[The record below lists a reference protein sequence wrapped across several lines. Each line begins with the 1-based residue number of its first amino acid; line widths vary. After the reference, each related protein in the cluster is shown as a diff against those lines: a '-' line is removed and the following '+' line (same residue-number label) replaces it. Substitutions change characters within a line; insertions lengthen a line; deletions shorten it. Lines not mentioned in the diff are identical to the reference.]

1 MKNMPI
7 TSNVPFVYQTIKNAK
22 VKYGIFHKTC
32 FHLHTPLSYDYT
44 LFRTWDRNAFRNAT
58 SEVLLEIC
66 KDMQI
71 IPTVINMDSLNF
83 RNYASIFSNSKE
95 MLAFLLIADALF
107 KQEYELVVVAD
118 HNVTGGANKLREA
131 IKIYKG
137 YKETKT
143 RLNVIAGI
151 EISCADKNHVV
162 GIYDD
167 KSPDQEDEINRW
179 LNEYLLDKES
189 GVYVTSLVALNF
201 LESIKCIGYIAHINT
216 SDIMSRDYY
225 SVAYKEKLFSSSV
238 LKCIGLSRLESSDV
252 VKARINQYRGNT
264 SFAVVLDND
273 SHDIDSV
280 AENAFYVKGSTCTIN
295 TICEAI
301 VDYDIAISYE
311 KESYSDQYI
320 EGLYIE
326 PSEEGFL
333 SNDDTGGS
341 FCLVFSSALNC
352 LIGGRGTG
360 KSTVLDLIDYILTQR
375 CASENKLDFICKYG
389 NCWLLYKMHDDEY
402 LIELQLPH
410 VQDADDS
417 ILRFFS
423 RDNHYQYRHKYE
435 FDAKKIRE
443 YTLINNLTIY
453 RVSQGDDN
461 KLHIE
466 RVKGKRDLLNRMFD
480 TNYSVNELVNTANG
494 DEIAGFI
501 YTMILE
507 NKNLTDPAKQFGFR
521 SVKGLLESLDKFDSI
536 LNERESQVR
545 GILEPFNRMVDG
557 RLRITYSLNDKIDEP
572 NFRKLLGI
580 SDSMRSYYKGYNIKA
595 QDVVDYLCEV
605 INRVGVVK
613 FIKMIVEKDSKSF
626 GLVCDIHR
634 FVMEDKTM
642 ETVEA
647 SLRSL
652 TRENEQEF
660 ILQLLETMGDE
671 KHVGTWRSYLLS
683 WYRKLEHYDLEF
695 NVNNH
700 EGNVGA
706 SCLYKPVG
714 KLSLGQKVVAMLS
727 FILSYSKYANDFR
740 PLIIDQPEDNLDT
753 QYIYKNLVRELRLVK
768 NTRQVVIATHNA
780 TIVTNAKADQVCV
793 MVSNNMH
800 GWIQYS
806 GYPAEKKIKK
816 QIINYMEGRQESFRH
831 KMQIYKEALYDT

>member
-1 MKNMPI
+1 MTNMPI
-7 TSNVPFVYQTIKNAK
+7 TSNVSFVYQTIKNAK

-216 SDIMSRDYY
+216 SDIISRDYY

-280 AENAFYVKGSTCTIN
+280 AENAFYIKGSTCTIN

-326 PSEEGFL
+326 ASKEGFL
-333 SNDDTGGS
+333 SNDATGGE

-375 CASENKLDFICKYG
+375 CASENKLDFICKHG

-410 VQDADDS
+410 VQDEDDS

-435 FDAKKIRE
+435 FDVDKIRE

-453 RVSQGDDN
+453 SVSQGDD
-461 KLHIE
+461 KELHIE
-466 RVKGKRDLLNRMFD
+466 RVKGKRNLLNRMFD

-507 NKNLTDPAKQFGFR
+507 NKNLTDPAKQFRFR

-545 GILEPFNRMVDG
+545 EILEPFNRMVDG

-572 NFRKLLGI
+572 NFRELLGI
-580 SDSMRSYYKGYNIKA
+580 SNSMRSYYKGYNIKA

-605 INRVGVVK
+605 INRVGVVE

-634 FVMEDKTM
+634 FVMEDKTI

-647 SLRSL
+647 SLRPL

-660 ILQLLETMGDE
+660 IMQLLETMGDE

-706 SCLYKPVG
+706 NCLYKPVG

-727 FILSYSKYANDFR
+727 FILSYSEYANDFR

-768 NTRQVVIATHNA
+768 NTRQVIIATHNA

-793 MVSNNMH
+793 MVSDNMH
-800 GWIQYS
+800 GWIQSS

-816 QIINYMEGRQESFRH
+816 QIINYMEGGQESFRH